1 MGDCLDKIIATESN
15 ALTITLGAN
24 DIEVLEFPLQLSD
37 HVTIKGAGT
46 DATNIK
52 STNRRTFVGYNLK
65 GSKIEDLTIGGE
77 ENSFGGGLH
86 FTQSEVI
93 LDNIHTM
100 KISETI
106 QDLRVVKNQAV
117 ESILFQVPV
126 SVEFNQ
132 KEKFRK
138 QCREE
143 LQQLYP
149 DCTVMIEF
157 KSQMSVR

>member
-1 MGDCLDKIIATESN
+1 MIN
-15 ALTITLGAN
+15 
-24 DIEVLEFPLQLSD
+24 
-37 HVTIKGAGT
+37 
-46 DATNIK
+46 
-52 STNRRTFVGYNLK
+52 
-65 GSKIEDLTIGGE
+65 
-77 ENSFGGGLH
+77 
-86 FTQSEVI
+86 
-93 LDNIHTM
+93 M
-100 KISETI
+100 SETI

-149 DCTVMIEF
+149 DCTVRIEF